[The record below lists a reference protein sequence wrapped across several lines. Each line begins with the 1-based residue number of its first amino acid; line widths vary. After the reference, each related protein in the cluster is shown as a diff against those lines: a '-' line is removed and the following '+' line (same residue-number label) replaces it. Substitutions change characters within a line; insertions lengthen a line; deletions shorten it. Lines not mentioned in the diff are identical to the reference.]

1 MAAAEVEVMYPVA
14 TWAAVAVPVAFTAF
28 ADVGVWSVMKPFKDT
43 TGPENVVRAM
53 IFPYIQ
59 VKCISLYVV
68 SRDCLMHR
76 ISPDYCVYITVFLSA
91 QQLFFLSQFFGI
103 IHA

>member
-1 MAAAEVEVMYPVA
+1 
-14 TWAAVAVPVAFTAF
+14 
-28 ADVGVWSVMKPFKDT
+28 MKPFKDT

-68 SRDCLMHR
+68 S
-76 ISPDYCVYITVFLSA
+76 A
-91 QQLFFLSQFFGI
+91 K
-103 IHA
+103 